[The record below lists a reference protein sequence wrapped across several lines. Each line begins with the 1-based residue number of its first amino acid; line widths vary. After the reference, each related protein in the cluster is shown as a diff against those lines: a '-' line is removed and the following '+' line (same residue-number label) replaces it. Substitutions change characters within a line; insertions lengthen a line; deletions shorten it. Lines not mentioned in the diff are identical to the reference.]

1 MKVIL
6 NDHIEHLGERG
17 AVVEVKPGY
26 ARNYLIPKGLAY
38 TDTLGN
44 RRVFEEQ
51 QDRWQE
57 MDLRRRTAAE
67 RVRDDMKG
75 LELRFDRRAGEKN
88 VLFGSVNAADI
99 ARELAE
105 KGFEIDKRRVRLDDV
120 IKELG
125 SYEVQVQVHRDIAV
139 TVPVF
144 VVRPGEPVV
153 SEDEGETEAVEA
165 EEVTES

>member
-6 NDHIEHLGERG
+6 NDHIEQLGERG
-17 AVVEVKPGY
+17 AVVDVKPGY
-26 ARNYLIPKGLAY
+26 ARNYLLPKGLAY
-38 TDTLGN
+38 TDTTGN
-44 RRVFEEQ
+44 RKVFDQQ

-67 RVRDDMKG
+67 RVREDLKG

-88 VLFGSVNAADI
+88 VLFGSVNSVDI
-99 ARELAE
+99 ARGLAE

-125 SYEVQVQVHRDIAV
+125 SYEVEVQIHRDIKV
-139 TVPVF
+139 LIPVH
-144 VVRPGEPVV
+144 VVRPGEQAVV
-153 SEDEGETEAVEA
+153 ANEGDVKTAGP
-165 EEVTES
+165 EVVHE